1 MCRECTRH
9 FVAGILV
16 NEVYI
21 ISVDLPHPR
30 PSTRHPLLLHSTPPA
45 PPPVCPHHSIAR
57 NGDHVQILTSA
68 PSPFPLYS
76 QHPPCILSSSTLP
89 SPSPQSIHTTLR
101 NGDRVQI
108 LTSDSV
114 TPDPDWERMVKSG
127 RARAEI
133 RRVVRAGCKDNGKEL
148 GTGGKADVPGA
159 GMGGEASGAGT
170 GNKDDGKEA
179 RGEARSR
186 GGGTAGMGWGAVAVG
201 GAAAAGTDVMAGA
214 AAAGAA
220 SGGPMKQS
228 NPSPEASPSA
238 SLPGGA
244 SKAASPSGGASA
256 APFDSSAAAPPPAA
270 PPGQAGHVPGRAPDR
285 PGHVRRHVHVP
296 GQLPGGHVQGH
307 VQGRIPDPGPPAAG
321 APPGQEGPAPGTI
334 PKGGAEATAGRPV
347 SIPEWGPSAGVLR
360 RRAVRLR
367 VAGCCGPVPGDP
379 VFGMLHPSGDI
390 FVHRDCCRRRMQGVA
405 VGKTGGGAA
414 AGSAGWAGEAA
425 GIPGAGRQL
434 VGRSGRTGFS
444 TDGAAAP
451 SRVEPV
457 VVSLGDEWF
466 SASGSLYST
475 RLNLS
480 LNGSSCS
487 LAAICAEVERG
498 GAAVA
503 ACRLSRRRAGADK
516 AGLTLE
522 VQDLLQLLLVVRALR
537 TLPGVSA
544 VERV

>member
-1 MCRECTRH
+1 M
-9 FVAGILV
+9 
-16 NEVYI
+16 
-21 ISVDLPHPR
+21 
-30 PSTRHPLLLHSTPPA
+30 
-45 PPPVCPHHSIAR
+45 
-57 NGDHVQILTSA
+57 
-68 PSPFPLYS
+68 
-76 QHPPCILSSSTLP
+76 
-89 SPSPQSIHTTLR
+89 
-101 NGDRVQI
+101 
-108 LTSDSV
+108 TSDSV

-148 GTGGKADVPGA
+148 GTGGKADVSGA
-159 GMGGEASGAGT
+159 GMGGEARRAGT

-238 SLPGGA
+238 SLPGEA

-256 APFDSSAAAPPPAA
+256 APFDSSAVAPPPVA
-270 PPGQAGHVPGRAPDR
+270 PPGQAGHVQA
-285 PGHVRRHVHVP
+285 
-296 GQLPGGHVQGH
+296 H

-334 PKGGAEATAGRPV
+334 PEGGAEVMAGRPV

-414 AGSAGWAGEAA
+414 AGSAGGAGEAA

-434 VGRSGRTGFS
+434 GGRSGRTGFS